1 MGDNN
6 SKLEQAVREA
16 VDIAEMVKRITE
28 ERDLLSKLILEKQMT
43 CESLQ
48 EENESLNA
56 KLYQAQKEAMN
67 LLIYSGEKL

>member
-16 VDIAEMVKRITE
+16 VDIAEMVKQIKE